1 MFGLFSHQKP
11 SVGLDISDVSL
22 KLIQLSPRAGSFRIQ
37 AYSDCSIPRDT
48 FGKEKLK
55 NPELIGKLIRQAIE
69 RPKFGRISTRN
80 VVASIPETRSFVRI
94 IQIPV
99 MSEEEAKEAIP
110 WEAEAYIPL
119 PITQVYLDWVI
130 LGIAPALEGAVE
142 GESGKKMNVL
152 ITASPKD
159 YVDDLVTMLKI
170 AGLQPRALEV
180 ESQATAR
187 SLIPPSKETVLIA
200 DIDTVRTSFIILEN
214 GVLQFTSSVPIA
226 GDAFTE
232 CIAKALTV
240 EFKEAEEIKR
250 ELGLDPNAY
259 KGSLKRAFLPVLN
272 SLVGEIKNTVRFFEE
287 HANKEKKI
295 SRLLLS
301 GSSSKLKHLPSF
313 LHERLAQQE
322 GEHVLQSTS
331 GLRVELG
338 NPWVNI
344 LRKSETPPM
353 SREDSLSFATAIGL
367 AMRGSEEQG

>member
-367 AMRGSEEQG
+367 AMR